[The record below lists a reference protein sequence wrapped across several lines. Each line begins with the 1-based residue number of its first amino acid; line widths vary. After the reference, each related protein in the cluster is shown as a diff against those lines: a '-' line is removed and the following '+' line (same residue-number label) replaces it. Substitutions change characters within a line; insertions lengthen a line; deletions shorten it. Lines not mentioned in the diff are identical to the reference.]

1 MKKISEWEL
10 AWHNSLKYPKHGDL
24 LYAIR
29 EEFRQACIEAIE
41 ARKHLPPVEEYSE
54 RMWNNA
60 LSVAISAIEE
70 L

>member
-29 EEFRQACIEAIE
+29 EEFRQAAIEAIKEKSFTNGGLSLPAVLLFE
-41 ARKHLPPVEEYSE
+41 A
-54 RMWNNA
+54 
-60 LSVAISAIEE
+60 ITAIEQIGKE
-70 L
+70 